1 MSCFFISYSTLTSR
15 VTVHYSSG
23 GDTDQPRFMLCLPS
37 DELMLL
43 LAELRELYDD
53 WDYERKPHE
62 SLPSFSDSDFHFYF
76 NEDPSGFPPSGR
88 TADEYIDEDAR
99 RLLDEIHDRL
109 IQLRRRGLS
118 SRTICECLLERQKP
132 SRLCITHDYRL
143 LLSDYGNLEVKLTPL
158 PKALYLLF
166 LRHPEG
172 IAFKEMACH
181 AAELSAIYAQLSPS
195 INPQRRE
202 QQIRSLTDPLSNSL
216 NEKVSLIHRAF
227 ATVLDDSL
235 LPFYVIDGPK
245 GSQRTVRLPRSL
257 LIL

>member
-1 MSCFFISYSTLTSR
+1 
-15 VTVHYSSG
+15 
-23 GDTDQPRFMLCLPS
+23 MLRLPCNDLLS
-37 DELMLL
+37 L
-43 LAELRELYDD
+43 LAELQEIYDD
-53 WDYERKPHE
+53 WDYERGPQE
-62 SLPSFSDSDFHFYF
+62 TLPYFSDSDFLFCC
-76 NEDPSGFPPSGR
+76 NESPLGFSPTGK
-88 TADEYIDEDAR
+88 TADECIDDDAR

-166 LRHPEG
+166 LRHPDG

-202 QQIRSLTDPLSNSL
+202 QQIRSLVDPLSNSL

-245 GSQRTVRLPRSL
+245 GAPRTVRLPRSL